1 MLKEK
6 AEGKAKAE
14 YKAKYKAEAKAK
26 AKAEYKAKAE
36 AEYKAKSKA
45 EAEAKAE
52 ALLRF
57 LVSTDYFILPLN
69 YGRTRLVRHITNSR
83 RTCPLHVWSQ
93 SDE

>member
-14 YKAKYKAEAKAK
+14 YKAKYKAEAKAE
-26 AKAEYKAKAE
+26 AK